1 MQKESIK
8 LVYNVPI
15 IIKNKMSK
23 ESLCSVLKHVH
34 TLYTIIILIK
44 ELIIKFLFAMVM
56 KGLLA
61 AAADHIITMDTKT
74 FYCVLTLSR
83 SLIIFYFRAKNMF
96 Q

>member
-34 TLYTIIILIK
+34 TLYI
-44 ELIIKFLFAMVM
+44 
-56 KGLLA
+56 
-61 AAADHIITMDTKT
+61 
-74 FYCVLTLSR
+74 
-83 SLIIFYFRAKNMF
+83 

>member
-8 LVYNVPI
+8 LVYVPI

-34 TLYTIIILIK
+34 TLYI
-44 ELIIKFLFAMVM
+44 
-56 KGLLA
+56 
-61 AAADHIITMDTKT
+61 
-74 FYCVLTLSR
+74 
-83 SLIIFYFRAKNMF
+83 